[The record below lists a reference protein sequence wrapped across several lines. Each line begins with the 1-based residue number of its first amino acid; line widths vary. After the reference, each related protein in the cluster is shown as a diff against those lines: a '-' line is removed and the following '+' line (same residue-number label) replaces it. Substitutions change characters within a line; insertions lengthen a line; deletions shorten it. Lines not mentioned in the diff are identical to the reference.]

1 MVSNCRIADPCE
13 EAGGA
18 GSSTIGGLIDA
29 FLEDDFD
36 RAFSYAS
43 PMIKGIFGNPDN
55 FGMMVQQGY
64 PMVWRPSDVRFLDL
78 REIGGRMVQ
87 RVQILDQGGVPYIA
101 QYQMIETEDG
111 WQIDGVDIERA
122 PQVGA

>member
-1 MVSNCRIADPCE
+1 
-13 EAGGA
+13 
-18 GSSTIGGLIDA
+18 
-29 FLEDDFD
+29 
-36 RAFSYAS
+36 
-43 PMIKGIFGNPDN
+43 MIKGIFGNPDN

-111 WQIDGVDIERA
+111 WQIDGVDIEKA